1 MFFFSDICSSK
12 NPEKKK
18 TCFILVFTK
27 LLRSTTVFNIDNNM
41 KCFLSSKTSI
51 RPISEGSCDTEDWS
65 NPSLEEIAIF
75 HKLLFY
81 CIFTVYSLCEHT
93 RLLSFKKKSYWPQ
106 TVVVY
111 IHIMWINVYTL
122 YKCVYSEKKTQ
133 HLKYL

>member
-27 LLRSTTVFNIDNNM
+27 LLRSTSVFNIDNNM

-93 RLLSFKKKSYWPQ
+93 RLLSKTFKTNLTDHKLLFC
-106 TVVVY
+106 
-111 IHIMWINVYTL
+111 IFM
-122 YKCVYSEKKTQ
+122 CVYSYYVDKCVHTV
-133 HLKYL
+133 